1 MLQILS
7 KLFIRDRENLSDAGV
22 RRAWGVLCS
31 GLGIALNV
39 VLFAVK
45 LLAGMLSGSIAIVAD
60 AFNNLS
66 DAGSSVITLIGF
78 RLAAKKPDRDHPFGH
93 GRLEYIAGLMVALV
107 ILLMAFEL
115 GKSSFGKILHPEA
128 IEASALT
135 VGILV
140 FSILVKLYMFLYNR
154 AVGAR
159 LGSSAMRATARDSL
173 SDCVSTFAVLVCTL
187 LARFTGAM
195 LDGWAGMVVALF
207 ILYNG
212 IGAVKETISPLLGE
226 PPAPEFVEEVKR
238 LVLGYADIVGIHDLI
253 VHDYGPGRRMISLHA
268 EVPAAGDMLEIH
280 DVIDNAEREIG
291 EKLGCEVLI
300 HMDPIATD
308 DADVAALRTEVAALA
323 TALGEGV
330 TIHDFRI
337 VRGPSHTNLIFD
349 LVLPADN
356 PRSPAEARRELETLI
371 RERFEEDYRA
381 VVTVDRAYV

>member
-31 GLGIALNV
+31 GLGIGLNV
-39 VLFAVK
+39 LLFALK
-45 LLAGMLSGSIAIVAD
+45 LLAGLLSGSIAIVAD

-115 GKSSFGKILHPEA
+115 GKSSVEKILRPAAVETGW
-128 IEASALT
+128 LT
-135 VGILV
+135 LAILV

-226 PPAPEFVEEVKR
+226 PPAPEFVQEIRR
-238 LVLGYADIVGIHDLI
+238 LVLGYPELVGIHDLI

-268 EVPAAGDMLEIH
+268 EVPADGNMLEIH
-280 DVIDNAEREIG
+280 DVVDNAEREIG

-323 TALGEGV
+323 RALGENV

-349 LVLPADN
+349 LVLPADS
-356 PRSPAEARRELETLI
+356 PLSPAEAKREMETLI
-371 RERFEEDYRA
+371 RERYEDYYA
-381 VVTVDRAYV
+381 VITVDRSYV